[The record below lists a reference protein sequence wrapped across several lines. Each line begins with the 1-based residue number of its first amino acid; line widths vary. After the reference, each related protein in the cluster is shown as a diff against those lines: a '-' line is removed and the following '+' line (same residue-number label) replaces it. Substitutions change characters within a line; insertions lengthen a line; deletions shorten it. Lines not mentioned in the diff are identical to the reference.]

1 MMGGPASAGIQS
13 SRRTHNQESHVKK
26 LWLTAALAGLLAGAC
41 AAPSH
46 AMGSAALS
54 DKEPQVRILTG
65 AVINQQE
72 KPLPG
77 AIVYLK
83 NSKTMAVKTFI
94 AGQDGSYRFNAL
106 SPNVDYEVYAE
117 HNGKKSDAKTLS
129 SFDSRKTAYI
139 NLKIKE

>member
-1 MMGGPASAGIQS
+1 M
-13 SRRTHNQESHVKK
+13 KK
-26 LWLTAALAGLLAGAC
+26 LGLIAVMAVSLAGVAVAN
-41 AAPSH
+41 
-46 AMGSAALS
+46 AMGSAAMS
-54 DKEPQVRILTG
+54 DKEPQVRTLAGEVT
-65 AVINQQE
+65 NQQD

-129 SFDSRKTAYI
+129 SFDSRKTANI
-139 NLKIKE
+139 HLKIKE

>member
-1 MMGGPASAGIQS
+1 
-13 SRRTHNQESHVKK
+13 VKK

-41 AAPSH
+41 AAPSR
-46 AMGSAALS
+46 AMGSAAMS
-54 DKEPQVRILTG
+54 DKEPQVRTLTG
-65 AVINQQE
+65 EVMNQQE

-94 AGQDGSYRFNAL
+94 ASQDGSYRFTAL

>member
-1 MMGGPASAGIQS
+1 M
-13 SRRTHNQESHVKK
+13 NK
-26 LWLTAALAGLLAGAC
+26 LWLIAALAGLLAGTC
-41 AAPSH
+41 AAPPRAIG
-46 AMGSAALS
+46 AMY
-54 DKEPQVRILTG
+54 DKEPQVRTLTG
-65 AVINQQE
+65 EVMNQQG
-72 KPLPG
+72 KPLAG
-77 AIVYLK
+77 AIVFLK

-94 AGQDGSYRFNAL
+94 AGQDGAYRFNAL

>member
-1 MMGGPASAGIQS
+1 
-13 SRRTHNQESHVKK
+13 VKK
-26 LWLTAALAGLLAGAC
+26 LWRIAAVAGLLAGAC
-41 AAPSH
+41 AAPSP
-46 AMGSAALS
+46 AMGSAAMS
-54 DKEPQVRILTG
+54 DKEPQVRTLMG

-72 KPLPG
+72 KPLSG

-83 NSKTMAVKTFI
+83 NSKTMGVKTFI
-94 AGQDGSYRFNAL
+94 VGQDGSYRFNAL

-117 HNGKKSDAKTLS
+117 HNGKRSDAKTLS

>member
-1 MMGGPASAGIQS
+1 MK
-13 SRRTHNQESHVKK
+13 R
-26 LWLTAALAGLLAGAC
+26 LWLIGALGVSLAVLC
-41 AAPSH
+41 AAPAFALDG
-46 AMGSAALS
+46 AMS
-54 DKEPQVRILTG
+54 DKEPQVRTLQG
-65 AVINQQE
+65 EVMNQMD

-83 NSKTMAVKTFI
+83 NTKTMAVKTFI

-106 SPNVDYEVYAE
+106 SPNVDYEVHAE

-129 SFDSRKTAYI
+129 SFDSRQTANI

>member
-1 MMGGPASAGIQS
+1 M
-13 SRRTHNQESHVKK
+13 KK
-26 LWLTAALAGLLAGAC
+26 LWLTAALAGLMAGAC
-41 AAPSH
+41 AAPAR
-46 AMGSAALS
+46 AMDSAAMS
-54 DKEPQVRILTG
+54 DKEPQVRTLTG
-65 AVINQQE
+65 AVMNQQE

-94 AGQDGSYRFNAL
+94 AGEDGSYRFNAL
-106 SPNVDYEVYAE
+106 SPNVDYEVHAE
-117 HNGKKSDAKTLS
+117 HNGKKSDPKTLS

>member
-1 MMGGPASAGIQS
+1 MAVMALALA
-13 SRRTHNQESHVKK
+13 R
-26 LWLTAALAGLLAGAC
+26 AALL
-41 AAPSH
+41 PVN
-46 AMGSAALS
+46 AMGAAAAS
-54 DKEPQVRILTG
+54 EKEPQVRTLAGEVT
-65 AVINQQE
+65 NQQD

-83 NSKTMAVKTFI
+83 NNKTMAVKTFI
-94 AGQDGSYRFNAL
+94 AGQDGGYRFNAL

-129 SFDSRKTAYI
+129 SFDSRKTANI